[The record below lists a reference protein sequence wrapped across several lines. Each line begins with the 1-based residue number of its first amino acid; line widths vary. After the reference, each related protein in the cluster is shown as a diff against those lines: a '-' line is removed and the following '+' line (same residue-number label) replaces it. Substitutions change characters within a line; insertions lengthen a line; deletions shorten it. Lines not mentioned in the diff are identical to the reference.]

1 MSSNYTKSHLSAITF
16 LHPPNPVNI
25 KQCPCDAKP
34 EPKPASEQNT
44 FIRVYHTEPSIYG
57 YNAGCSLVRES
68 RYSTSQQW
76 HGPSDDLVAD
86 DAAPGS
92 PVASVGWWAD
102 LANEVWE
109 VCIILSHVEF
119 SHEVGLTVKRPES
132 TMWPTVGTFRR

>member
-16 LHPPNPVNI
+16 LHPPSPVNI

-44 FIRVYHTEPSIYG
+44 FIRIYHTEPSIYG

-68 RYSTSQQW
+68 RYTTSQQW

-102 LANEVWE
+102 LASEVWE
-109 VCIILSHVEF
+109 V
-119 SHEVGLTVKRPES
+119 
-132 TMWPTVGTFRR
+132 